1 MLGLH
6 KQDYEVN
13 EALYAEVVTQN
24 YSVTNDHSNGRWV
37 RNLNE
42 RLLRYVSTRV
52 NREGS
57 TDYNTIT
64 DQDIE
69 NVRER

>member
-1 MLGLH
+1 MTIVMVAG
-6 KQDYEVN
+6 
-13 EALYAEVVTQN
+13 
-24 YSVTNDHSNGRWV
+24 S

-42 RLLRYVSTRV
+42 RLLRHVSTRV

-69 NVRER
+69 NGGRDNMTNENDYVKTTDGIRLRCTTFC